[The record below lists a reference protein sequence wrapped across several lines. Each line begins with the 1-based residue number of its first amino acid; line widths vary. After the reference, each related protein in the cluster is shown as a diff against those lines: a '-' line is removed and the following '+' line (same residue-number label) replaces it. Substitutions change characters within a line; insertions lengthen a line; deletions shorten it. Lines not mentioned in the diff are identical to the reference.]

1 MRIPMAVVLAISTAG
16 LLTACGERSTKYS
29 GNVAAA
35 GEARAEPDNSA
46 VNARDAKSDNPTAA
60 DQSEAPADRDMTQH
74 IRQAVMADDSL
85 SSAAHN
91 VKIITVGG
99 RVTLRGPVD
108 SDVERTRVLEKA
120 QAIAGA
126 TNVDNQLEVKH

>member
-1 MRIPMAVVLAISTAG
+1 MAVLLAISTAG

-29 GNVAAA
+29 GH
-35 GEARAEPDNSA
+35 RTEPDNSA
-46 VNARDAKSDNPTAA
+46 VNARDVKSDNPNAA

-108 SDVERTRVLEKA
+108 SDVERTSVQEKA